1 MKSRLLSLLA
11 LIIVIFVFASGIFTC
26 ITEGV
31 IWLVTLD
38 FNSPNISIF
47 GQIIVK
53 YGTWLIT
60 FFLVGILFTILC
72 YFLGEFFKL
81 VILRKKKRYKYI
93 PIIVGG
99 IGGILGLL
107 IYYISPELL
116 FNTTNPFVAMAIGI
130 VSGLASTG
138 GNEIVKKILK
148 KEDQKDGRNL

>member
-1 MKSRLLSLLA
+1 MEMVS
-11 LIIVIFVFASGIFTC
+11 IPVI
-26 ITEGV
+26 
-31 IWLVTLD
+31 
-38 FNSPNISIF
+38 
-47 GQIIVK
+47 
-53 YGTWLIT
+53 
-60 FFLVGILFTILC
+60 TILC
-72 YFLGEFFKL
+72 YFLGQFFKL

>member
-1 MKSRLLSLLA
+1 MEMVS
-11 LIIVIFVFASGIFTC
+11 IPVI
-26 ITEGV
+26 
-31 IWLVTLD
+31 
-38 FNSPNISIF
+38 
-47 GQIIVK
+47 
-53 YGTWLIT
+53 
-60 FFLVGILFTILC
+60 TILC

>member
-1 MKSRLLSLLA
+1 ME
-11 LIIVIFVFASGIFTC
+11 IVSIP
-26 ITEGV
+26 V
-31 IWLVTLD
+31 I
-38 FNSPNISIF
+38 
-47 GQIIVK
+47 
-53 YGTWLIT
+53 
-60 FFLVGILFTILC
+60 TILC

-93 PIIVGG
+93 PIRVGG

>member
-1 MKSRLLSLLA
+1 MEMVS
-11 LIIVIFVFASGIFTC
+11 IPVI
-26 ITEGV
+26 
-31 IWLVTLD
+31 
-38 FNSPNISIF
+38 
-47 GQIIVK
+47 
-53 YGTWLIT
+53 
-60 FFLVGILFTILC
+60 TILC

-81 VILRKKKRYKYI
+81 VILRKKKIYKYI

>member
-60 FFLVGILFTILC
+60 FFLVGILFKGLGVYNSDAMKIVYFIISTFISFLFSWLF
-72 YFLGEFFKL
+72 YFLEEYSLIILIVIVTIIIIYSAKERSKEKNYEF
-81 VILRKKKRYKYI
+81 
-93 PIIVGG
+93 
-99 IGGILGLL
+99 
-107 IYYISPELL
+107 
-116 FNTTNPFVAMAIGI
+116 
-130 VSGLASTG
+130 
-138 GNEIVKKILK
+138 
-148 KEDQKDGRNL
+148 